1 MDNRANYQV
10 DIGGNVFI
18 AIQNMFA
25 EFTKIVQVVEKVD
38 ESVQNSTRQITEH
51 VDKSANAF
59 GGLQKQIE
67 RISLTSIIEQVKQL
81 AEGVANLT
89 GPGIGFEQSMA
100 DLSSITGIA
109 GDELRDLGKVARQ
122 TGKESGLGAQQAA
135 NAFALLASQIQVDK
149 IGMEGLKA
157 LQQNTITLSHA
168 AGMSMN
174 DAATA
179 LAGTAEIVDLSQSF
193 KVVGAAAN
201 AAGLTVEDTAGA
213 IEVLSKNNLKG
224 AEAGTA
230 LRNIMLKIQTV
241 LGVDFRKNSFSD
253 ALDALK
259 PRLTDAA
266 YLSKVFGMENI
277 AAAQFLI
284 KNSDAV
290 AEMTA
295 QVTATNVAQEQAAIR
310 TDTVQQMMA
319 RCQARID
326 DLKIGFFELTGSAGG
341 YATIIAQQAVT
352 VSQLLPLF
360 GLFGKAIGFVTSAEK
375 LHTVWAGAVKAATVA
390 WTGVQ

>member
-149 IGMEGLKA
+149 IGMEG
-157 LQQNTITLSHA
+157 
-168 AGMSMN
+168 
-174 DAATA
+174 
-179 LAGTAEIVDLSQSF
+179 
-193 KVVGAAAN
+193 
-201 AAGLTVEDTAGA
+201 
-213 IEVLSKNNLKG
+213 
-224 AEAGTA
+224 
-230 LRNIMLKIQTV
+230 
-241 LGVDFRKNSFSD
+241 
-253 ALDALK
+253 
-259 PRLTDAA
+259 
-266 YLSKVFGMENI
+266 
-277 AAAQFLI
+277 
-284 KNSDAV
+284 
-290 AEMTA
+290 
-295 QVTATNVAQEQAAIR
+295 
-310 TDTVQQMMA
+310 
-319 RCQARID
+319 
-326 DLKIGFFELTGSAGG
+326 
-341 YATIIAQQAVT
+341 
-352 VSQLLPLF
+352 
-360 GLFGKAIGFVTSAEK
+360 
-375 LHTVWAGAVKAATVA
+375 
-390 WTGVQ
+390 